1 MNSSLAW
8 NLLKSTGSEQSLAL
22 LVSAS
27 LRHHV
32 LLKFNCEWDE
42 SSEEC
47 ADVRATRL
55 FPSEAP
61 KFEGLEHISHAADM
75 HPHWT
80 YVCSQD
86 AENEL
91 DGTIT
96 KYILLESLEDDG
108 VGLYALV
115 TANLANNSFRAV
127 SSFQVHHHG
136 GLAKDGAVRILDGP
150 LVVFTSQGTSSSAS
164 LFVADCRK
172 AKASVFELESQAAPF
187 TLPSWLSLQ
196 VTSVVCDPHVSP
208 QPHLLLRTVRTGVFE
223 TDDCQV
229 CHAPKFAWQC
239 LLVRD
244 IMRLVNEAS
253 SDLVVLETFLK
264 PCVYIPPGTFSCSPY
279 ATANFVPSI
288 DSMEPLAYR
297 CAFDSSGG

>member
-1 MNSSLAW
+1 MASSLAW

-22 LVSAS
+22 LVTAS

-32 LLKFNCEWDE
+32 LLKFDCEWDE
-42 SSEEC
+42 SSGEC

-61 KFEGLEHISHAADM
+61 KFEHVSHIAADVQ
-75 HPHWT
+75 PHWT

-96 KYILLESLEDDG
+96 KYLLLESLEDAG
-108 VGLYALV
+108 VGLYVLV

-127 SSFQVHHHG
+127 SSFPFHHQD

-150 LVVFTSQGTSSSAS
+150 LAVFTSKGTTSSAS
-164 LFVADCRK
+164 LYVADCRK
-172 AKASVFELESQAAPF
+172 AKAHVFEFQAAPS
-187 TLPSWLSLQ
+187 TMPSWLSLQ

-208 QPHLLLRTVRTGVFE
+208 QPHLLLRTFRTGVFE

-229 CHAPKFAWQC
+229 CHAPQLAWQC

-244 IMRLVNEAS
+244 IIRLADES
-253 SDLVVLETFLK
+253 SNLVDLETFLK
-264 PCVYIPPGTFSCSPY
+264 PCGYIPPGTFSCSPY

-288 DSMEPLAYR
+288 DSMEPLVYR
-297 CAFDSSGG
+297 CVAFDTSGG